1 MILLAESG
9 STKTDWRII
18 DGAID
23 VVAVQTEGIN
33 PYFQDKTEIMRLLIE
48 QLVPNVEVN
57 AVSEIYYY
65 GTGITDDTKRST
77 VASALNEV
85 FVNCK
90 TSEIESD
97 VLAAARG
104 LFGYQSGIAVILG
117 TGSNSCLYEN
127 GKIRFQIPPLG
138 FWLGDEGSG
147 GHLGK
152 MLLLSYLHKEMSPN
166 LRAKFEEEFGALD
179 RLEVLELAYR
189 RPNPNRYFASYARFV
204 LANKQDA
211 QVAQLI
217 QGSFYAFFKIYLLK
231 YPDIKQQ
238 SVGFIGSIAYYFQTE
253 LKAVADELGVHTAKI
268 MKTPMEGLIN
278 YHRTEAAA

>member
-9 STKTDWRII
+9 STKTDWRLI
-18 DGAID
+18 DGAND

-33 PYFQDKTEIMRLLIE
+33 PYFQDKAEIIRLLTE
-48 QLVPNVEVN
+48 QLVPKVEVN
-57 AVSEIYYY
+57 TVSKIYYY
-65 GTGITDDTKRST
+65 GTGITDDTKRNI
-77 VASALNEV
+77 VASALNEI
-85 FVNCK
+85 FVNSK
-90 TSEIESD
+90 ISEIESD
-97 VLAAARG
+97 VLATARG
-104 LFGYQSGIAVILG
+104 LFGHQSGIAVILG

-152 MLLLSYLHKEMSPN
+152 MLLLSYLHKEMNPD

-179 RLEVLELAYR
+179 RLEVLERAYR
-189 RPNPNRYFASYARFV
+189 RPNPNRYFASFAPFV
-204 LANKQDA
+204 LANKQEPEIEH
-211 QVAQLI
+211 LI
-217 QGSFYAFFKIYLLK
+217 RDSFRAFFKNYLLK
-231 YPDIKQQ
+231 YPTIKQQ
-238 SVGFIGSIAYYFQTE
+238 AVGFVGSIAHYFQHE
-253 LKAVADELGVHTAKI
+253 LMAVANELGVHPAKI